1 MSDLKFALRQ
11 LVKAPGFTTVAVLTL
26 ALCVGANLA
35 IFAVLDAVLLR
46 PLPYPAPDRLV
57 TMYNSYPKAG
67 RDRSSS
73 SFLNYYGRRGNIAA
87 FSHIAAFSSGS
98 AIIGESGATEPLEV
112 FHVSPEYFD
121 TLGVNPALGRAFTEE
136 DMKAPDS
143 SSAILTDSYWRQ
155 HFNADPAVI
164 GRTVRVD
171 GRART
176 VVGVLRPD
184 FRFLS
189 SSVRLFLPLTL
200 DVDRLRVD
208 RLHNAD
214 YELIGRLK
222 PEATLAVAQ
231 AQIDAHN
238 AVQNRDFPFLQA
250 ITEAGFRTVVAP
262 LHADH
267 VAAIRSTLWIIEA
280 GVVCLLLIGGV
291 NLVNLLLVRADSRAQ
306 EFAIRHAL
314 GAGRL
319 QLGRQVLAEI
329 LMLVV
334 LGGGSGLALGALGIR
349 LLNTLGIDRL
359 PLGSEVRLDGRVAAV
374 SLLGTLALG
383 VLVAL
388 PVLWFNLRRR
398 RGASVPSSSRS
409 GTATHA
415 AQRLRHGFIVAQVA
429 LAFVLLAGAG
439 LLGVSLRRALAVA
452 PGFRAD
458 HVMTGRF
465 TLPDAHFRD
474 DDARM
479 AFLDRL
485 QDALSAQPGVTAAG
499 FSREVPVSSNHDVGV
514 MRIPGHSPELA
525 MPPIIHNRLGVA
537 GDYFEAMGIPLRE
550 GRFLNSGDSHRS
562 PWVCVVDEDF
572 ARTYWPGESA
582 LGKQVSD
589 GSDVRDS
596 SQWFTVVGVV
606 GAVKLV
612 EVTEATRGRTVY
624 FPWRYSRALGEVY
637 AVARTGLPPESFG
650 LTFQKLVRSL
660 NPELPVS
667 DLRTMEMRLADSLVA
682 RRSPALLAGLFAL
695 VALLLAAVGTYGV
708 LAYAVGQ
715 RRREIGVRMALGA
728 LRGQIGRQF
737 LLLGLRL
744 LVMGSVL
751 GAIGAWLVGRA
762 MQGVLFE
769 VPSFHLPTFLAA
781 VSVMTL
787 ASLIACL
794 LPALRAAR
802 VEPMEALRAE

>member
-1 MSDLKFALRQ
+1 MNDLKFALRQ
-11 LVKAPGFTTVAVLTL
+11 LLKNPGFTAVAVLTL
-26 ALCVGANLA
+26 ALCLGANLA
-35 IFAVLDAVLLR
+35 IFAVVDAVLLR

-57 TMYNSYPKAG
+57 TMFNSYPKAG
-67 RDRSSS
+67 RDRSLS
-73 SFLNYYGRRGNIAA
+73 SFLNYYGRRGNIEA
-87 FSHIAAFSSGS
+87 FSQIAAFNYGS
-98 AIIGESGATEPLEV
+98 AIVGESGATEPLDV
-112 FHVSPEYFD
+112 LQVSPEYFA
-121 TLGVNPALGRAFTEE
+121 TLGVNPALGRSFAEE
-136 DMKAPDS
+136 DMRAPES
-143 SSAILTDSYWRQ
+143 STAILTDSYWRQ

-164 GRTVRVD
+164 GRSVRVD
-171 GRART
+171 GRVRT
-176 VVGVLRPD
+176 IVGVLPPN

-189 SSVRLFLPLTL
+189 SRARIFLPLSFEA
-200 DVDRLRVD
+200 DRLRVE

-222 PEATLAVAQ
+222 PGVTLAVAQ

-238 AVQNRDFPFLQA
+238 AIQGRDFPFLQA
-250 ITEAGFRTVVAP
+250 VTEAGFRTVVAS
-262 LHADH
+262 LHAEH
-267 VAAIRSTLWIIEA
+267 VESVRPTLWIIEA
-280 GVVCLLLIGGV
+280 GVACLLLIGGV

-306 EFAIRHAL
+306 EFAIRHSL

-334 LGGGSGLALGALGIR
+334 LGGASGLALGAVGIR
-349 LLNTLGIDRL
+349 MLNTLGIDRL
-359 PLGSEVRLDGRVAAV
+359 PLGSQVQLDGRVAAV
-374 SLLGTLALG
+374 GLIGTLVLG
-383 VLVAL
+383 GLVAL
-388 PVLWFNLRRR
+388 PVLWFNLRHRP
-398 RGASVPSSSRS
+398 GAALRTSSRS

-415 AQRLRHGFIVAQVA
+415 AQRLRHSFIVAQVA

-439 LLGVSLRRALAVA
+439 LLGVSLRRALAVS
-452 PGFRAD
+452 PGFRVD
-458 HVMTGRF
+458 HVLTGRLS
-465 TLPDAHFRD
+465 LPDTHYRD
-474 DDARM
+474 DDARV
-479 AFLDRL
+479 AFLERL
-485 QDALSAQPGVTAAG
+485 QDALSAQPGVTAVGMA
-499 FSREVPVSSNHDVGV
+499 SEVPVSPHHDVGV
-514 MRIPGHSPELA
+514 MRIPGHTPELA

-537 GDYFEAMGIPLRE
+537 GDYFAAMGIPLLE
-550 GRFLNSGDSHRS
+550 GRFLDRGDSHGALRA
-562 PWVCVVDEDF
+562 CVVDEDF

-582 LGKQVSD
+582 LGKFVSD
-589 GSDVRDS
+589 GSDERDR

-612 EVTEATRGRTVY
+612 QVTEATRARTVY
-624 FPWRYSRALGEVY
+624 FPFLYSRGLGEAY
-637 AVARTGLPPESFG
+637 AVARTILPPESFG

-660 NPELPVS
+660 NPELPVD
-667 DLRTMEMRLADSLVA
+667 DLSTMEMRLADSLVT

-695 VALLLAAVGTYGV
+695 VALMLAAVGTYGV

-728 LRGQIGRQF
+728 LRGQISRHF

-744 LVMGSVL
+744 LVMGTVL
-751 GAIGAWLVGRA
+751 GAMGAWLVGRA

-781 VSVMTL
+781 VTVMTL